1 VKFAVGE
8 EGPSGGHIFW
18 VNASDRTLPHALEAA
33 PRGWYTGSRP
43 WGGEEG
49 DDCQMI
55 WCLQPEDLDE
65 IHMNGTA
72 IGMGSSNYEKIDSAG
87 TFCAPKFQIQ
97 SFMGE
102 EWQLPTLDEL
112 RLMYENL
119 HTKGLGEFDGS
130 QYWSCSVFVAQYV
143 SSWNFDRG
151 EHMYTFHDTC
161 LSLRPIRYIE
171 WE

>member
-1 VKFAVGE
+1 MKFAVGE
-8 EGPSGGHIFW
+8 EGPSGGLIFW
-18 VNASDRTLPHALEAA
+18 VNDSDHALPRALEAA

-55 WCLQPEDLDE
+55 WCLDTENLDE

-72 IGMGSSNYEKIDSAG
+72 IGAGPSNHAQFDDFGCGCVPSLQIYSLMGD
-87 TFCAPKFQIQ
+87 
-97 SFMGE
+97 
-102 EWQLPTLDEL
+102 EWLLPTLDEL

-119 HTKGLGEFDGS
+119 HTKGLGGFDGS

-143 SSWNFDRG
+143 SSLNFDHG

-161 LSLRPIRYIE
+161 LSLRPIRYIG